1 VPTNTFAI
9 ASADVSKCHLSH
21 NASNK
26 LLNQPLLA
34 VEKILLVVVLST
46 ILAGQAW
53 ALDGNVPGIFGD
65 VSQFFLGDG
74 TGVVIGIVDSGVDDT
89 HPALTGTASLLQP
102 RMVAEA
108 NFVTTE
114 PLNTAV

>member
-34 VEKILLVVVLST
+34 VEKILNTAMTNMRFDLFAVPEPSGLLLLVIAMV
-46 ILAGQAW
+46 A
-53 ALDGNVPGIFGD
+53 
-65 VSQFFLGDG
+65 
-74 TGVVIGIVDSGVDDT
+74 SGVYVCS
-89 HPALTGTASLLQP
+89 H
-102 RMVAEA
+102 RC
-108 NFVTTE
+108 
-114 PLNTAV
+114 